1 VPEVLLDRKVEALRQ
16 MVVAKVQAG
25 EIDATLLEL
34 AGRLEMLELSGEAQ
48 PLVEVL
54 VTLYIRLR
62 PYA

>member
-1 VPEVLLDRKVEALRQ
+1 VAEVLLDRKVEALRQ

-34 AGRLEMLELSGEAQ
+34 AGRLEMLELNGEAQ